1 MLFTP
6 PFKSERDIIQLAK
19 KHKFVRKRYEK
30 RLALQ
35 RQQQQKSSKDSQET
49 PSPNENE
56 TKDSNMEIPLNDL
69 NSNDSNNANAD
80 TAIIA
85 GKDANENESKDTSLE
100 VPLTENNAGDSN
112 STSIEVN
119 GENTN
124 DIREL
129 ISSKKYWFIMIFSGI
144 FLAFYASVE
153 STYGS
158 YLATYSKLEKH
169 ESEVTA
175 SYLTAAF
182 WGAFCVG
189 RFVSIL
195 IAIWVPPEGFFV
207 GSLVLTVVSI
217 VPLVIVPGKITT
229 WVVSVAFGLFIG
241 PIWATV
247 WNIIGKY
254 LVVTGV
260 AGTLLAASSW

>member
-1 MLFTP
+1 MFFTP

-19 KHKFVRKRYEK
+19 KHEFVRKRYEK
-30 RLALQ
+30 RLARKQ
-35 RQQQQKSSKDSQET
+35 QQQQQKQSSKDSQE
-49 PSPNENE
+49 
-56 TKDSNMEIPLNDL
+56 DSSTDTNPDIPLTEL
-69 NSNDSNNANAD
+69 NANDSNNDNTD
-80 TAIIA
+80 TTIII
-85 GKDANENESKDTSLE
+85 NKDTNDTKDTDLD
-100 VPLTENNAGDSN
+100 VPLTESGNNDAND
-112 STSIEVN
+112 
-119 GENTN
+119 ENTN

-129 ISSKKYWFIMIFSGI
+129 ISPKKYWFIMIFSGV

-169 ESEVTA
+169 ENEVTA

-182 WGAFCVG
+182 WGSFCVG

-207 GSLVLTVVSI
+207 GSLVLTVISI
-217 VPLVIVPGKITT
+217 VPLVIIPGKITT